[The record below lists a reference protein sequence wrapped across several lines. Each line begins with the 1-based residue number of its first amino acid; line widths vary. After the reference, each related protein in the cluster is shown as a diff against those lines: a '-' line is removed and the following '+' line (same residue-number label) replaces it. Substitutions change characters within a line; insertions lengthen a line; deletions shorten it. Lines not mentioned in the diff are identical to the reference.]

1 MWIHLFVY
9 CLYLH
14 CRLQCFF
21 FFFLKLVKQMF
32 INELH
37 FRPDKHYVIKGF
49 AINSTINDAKAVE
62 FFSVSLNRINC

>member
-9 CLYLH
+9 CLS
-14 CRLQCFF
+14 
-21 FFFLKLVKQMF
+21 FFLKLVKQMF
-32 INELH
+32 INELQH

-49 AINSTINDAKAVE
+49 SINSTINDAKAVE